1 MRIKIAGGCGE
12 HGRNCFYIEGKI
24 YTFLVDCGLMPGEA
38 DGGYPRLTENEIMKI
53 DYIILTITL
62 PVFYWIPV
70 TILTI

>member
-53 DYIILTITL
+53 DYIFLTHSHIDHSGARN
-62 PVFYWIPV
+62 FQ
-70 TILTI
+70 